1 MTGTNVVELRE
12 MRCTNQWD
20 AFYRGTCIITV
31 SSLPPSL
38 NNLNYLP
45 INAIQH
51 RFSVPNNLLR
61 MAITQYVDVSI
72 FIKPILSAFEIWAC
86 SEASRLFITLLY
98 YLVLKEAFRY
108 FD

>member
-20 AFYRGTCIITV
+20 AIYRGTCIITV
-31 SSLPPSL
+31 SSLPPFL

-51 RFSVPNNLLR
+51 RFSVPNNLLQ
-61 MAITQYVDVSI
+61 MAITQYVD
-72 FIKPILSAFEIWAC
+72 
-86 SEASRLFITLLY
+86 
-98 YLVLKEAFRY
+98 
-108 FD
+108 